1 MRTLIG
7 TLVGL
12 AVFAAVVVLALAVVV
27 LALFVGAGRIG
38 EVELVVIT
46 VIGALIG
53 YLVARRVM
61 RAVKV

>member
-12 AVFAAVVVLALAVVV
+12 AVFAAVVV

-46 VIGALIG
+46 VIGAWIG